1 MVPTTPL
8 PRLYE
13 VRVDHDDAIRPEE
26 IADAMNKLLDHT
38 KITSLHEDECISAW
52 DPLIMRKIAYLEL
65 RERGRLA
72 RVQDLRDRLGDLYGT
87 GTAGQT
93 MD

>member
-1 MVPTTPL
+1 
-8 PRLYE
+8 
-13 VRVDHDDAIRPEE
+13 
-26 IADAMNKLLDHT
+26 
-38 KITSLHEDECISAW
+38 
-52 DPLIMRKIAYLEL
+52 MRKIAYLEL
-65 RERGRLA
+65 RERGRLS

>member
-38 KITSLHEDECISAW
+38 KITSLHEDECISACE
-52 DPLIMRKIAYLEL
+52 DA
-65 RERGRLA
+65 
-72 RVQDLRDRLGDLYGT
+72 VNNNDLLG
-87 GTAGQT
+87 
-93 MD
+93 